1 MRVFVTGG
9 TGSIGRQIVRRLIE
23 GGDRAVVLSR
33 RQGEAWAM
41 PELRGAE
48 VVQGDPATSDD
59 WARHLEGCDAVIN
72 LVGHNIFGQRWSP
85 AVKKK
90 IRDSRVYGTQH
101 VVSAIRKAGTRPG
114 VLVQASAI
122 GYYGFHADEELT
134 EEAGPGADF
143 MARICREWEEAAHPA
158 EDLGVRVPVIRTG
171 VVLAPGEG
179 ALGTMTPIFRWVPGG
194 AAPVGGRSPLLP
206 ATGQQWLSWIHID
219 DIVGIFLLA
228 LNSTDAR
235 GPING
240 TAPNPVRNA
249 DFSRAL
255 AKAVHRPF
263 VPLGPPDVMLRVL
276 LGEVAQVVTKGQRVL
291 PARAQAIGYG
301 FRFPD
306 VHGALR
312 DLFARKAP
320 APAPAPPAPKPAA
333 AAGAHH

>member
-23 GGDRAVVLSR
+23 GGDQAIVLTR
-33 RQGEAWAM
+33 RQGDAWAL
-41 PELRGAE
+41 PELRKAE
-48 VVQGDPATSDD
+48 VVPGDPAASDD
-59 WARHLEGCDAVIN
+59 WARHLDGCDAVIN
-72 LVGHNIFGQRWSP
+72 LVGHNIFAKRWGG
-85 AVKKK
+85 AVKRK

-122 GYYGFHADEELT
+122 GFYGVHGDEELT
-134 EEAGPGADF
+134 EASPPGSDF
-143 MARICREWEEAAHPA
+143 MARVCREWEEAAHPA
-158 EDLGVRVPVIRTG
+158 EDLGVRVPVLRTG

-179 ALGTMTPIFRWVPGG
+179 ALGAMTPIFKWVPGG
-194 AAPVGGRSPLLP
+194 AAPVGGGSLLAP
-206 ATGQQWLSWIHID
+206 GTGQQWMSWIHIE

-228 LNSTDAR
+228 LNHHEAR

-249 DFSRAL
+249 EFSKAL
-255 AKAVHRPF
+255 ARAVHRPY
-263 VPLGPPDVMLRVL
+263 VPIGPPDAVLRVL
-276 LGEVAQVVTKGQRVL
+276 LGEVAEVVTKGQRVL
-291 PARAQAIGYG
+291 PARAQQLGYT
-301 FRFPD
+301 FRFPE
-306 VHGALR
+306 VQGALR

-320 APAPAPPAPKPAA
+320 EPAAPKPAA